1 MTEGPGRPRRW
12 GRIAAAAVVLLLLV
26 SSTWWTRAL
35 AERMAFFRV
44 RKVEIEGARYVD
56 PAELLARL
64 RVDTAASV
72 WAPVTPLERRVAA
85 HPQVRS
91 VRVERKLPGTLV
103 VRVEEHL
110 PVALAPARGGLRA
123 YDAEGRL
130 LPLDPSKVTVDV
142 PLVSAPDS
150 AVLRLLG
157 QVRVSDPALYARI
170 SEVRRV
176 GRGEIVVAL
185 DRWPVRAM
193 ADVTARRLA
202 EIYPVED
209 DLARRRARVAE
220 LDLRFRDQVIAR
232 LQ

>member
-1 MTEGPGRPRRW
+1 MTEVPRPRRW
-12 GRIAAAAVVLLLLV
+12 GRIAAAALVLPLV
-26 SSTWWTRAL
+26 ASSPWWTRAVG
-35 AERMAFFRV
+35 ERMAFFRV

-64 RVDTAASV
+64 RVDTTASV

-85 HPQVRS
+85 HPQVR
-91 VRVERKLPGTLV
+91 RATVERRLPGTLV

-110 PVALAPARGGLRA
+110 PVALAPGRGGLKA

-142 PLVSAPDS
+142 PVVSAPDS

-157 QVRVSDPALYARI
+157 EVRVSDPALYARI
-170 SEVRRV
+170 SEVRRA

-193 ADVTARRLA
+193 ADVTAGRLA

-209 DLARRRARVAE
+209 DLVRRRARVAE

>member
-1 MTEGPGRPRRW
+1 MTEVPRPRRW
-12 GRIAAAAVVLLLLV
+12 GRIVAAALVLPVVA
-26 SSTWWTRAL
+26 SSPWWTRAV

-64 RVDTAASV
+64 RVDTTSSV
-72 WAPVTPLERRVAA
+72 WAPVTPLERRVAE
-85 HPQVRS
+85 HPQLRHVRI
-91 VRVERKLPGTLV
+91 ERRLPGTLV

-110 PVALAPARGGLRA
+110 PVALAPGRGGLKA
-123 YDAEGRL
+123 YDAVGRL
-130 LPLDPSKVTVDV
+130 LPLDPSRVTVDV
-142 PLVSAPDS
+142 PVVSAPDS

-157 QVRVSDPALYARI
+157 EVRVSDPALFARI
-170 SEVRRV
+170 SEVRRT
-176 GRGEIVVAL
+176 GRGEIVIAL

-193 ADVTARRLA
+193 ADLTAGRLA
-202 EIYPVED
+202 EISPVED

>member
-1 MTEGPGRPRRW
+1 MTEGPRPRRW
-12 GRIAAAAVVLLLLV
+12 GRIAAVAIALPLLAT
-26 SSTWWTRAL
+26 SPWWTRAA

-44 RKVEIEGARYVD
+44 RKVEIDGARYVD
-56 PAELLARL
+56 PAELVARL
-64 RVDTAASV
+64 RVDTTTSV
-72 WAPVTPLERRVAA
+72 WAPVSPLERRVAA
-85 HPQVRS
+85 HPQVRE
-91 VRVERKLPGTLV
+91 VHIERRLPGTLV
-103 VRVEEHL
+103 VRVAEHL
-110 PVALAPARGGLRA
+110 PVALAPGRGGLKA

-130 LPLDPSKVTVDV
+130 LPLDPSRVTVDV
-142 PLVSAPDS
+142 PVVTAPDS

-157 QVRVSDPALYARI
+157 EVRVSDPALYARI
-170 SEVRRV
+170 SEVRRA

-193 ADVTARRLA
+193 ADLTAGRLA

>member
-1 MTEGPGRPRRW
+1 MTEAPRPRRW
-12 GRIAAAAVVLLLLV
+12 GRIAAAAIVLPLV
-26 SSTWWTRAL
+26 ASSPWWTQAV

-64 RVDTAASV
+64 RVDTTASV
-72 WAPVTPLERRVAA
+72 WAPVMPLERRVAA
-85 HPQVRS
+85 HPQVRK
-91 VRVERKLPGTLV
+91 VAIERKLPGTLV
-103 VRVEEHL
+103 VRVEEYL
-110 PVALAPARGGLRA
+110 PVALAPGRGGLKA

-142 PLVSAPDS
+142 PVVSAPDS

-157 QVRVSDPALYARI
+157 EVRVSDPGLYARI

-176 GRGEIVVAL
+176 GRGELVVTL

-193 ADVTARRLA
+193 ADLTAGRLA